1 MEGFPFKFYYGG
13 MGGGW
18 QEGDHCISKSTDSHN
33 SLSLLSDQGQ
43 T

>member
-13 MGGGW
+13 MGGW